1 MKQKIYNI
9 SDLKP
14 LINIENKIVENRKIL
29 NNLKN
34 ELCNLLT
41 TKYSFEK
48 INDTV
53 NVFINKENNKKS
65 NICLFKERIY

>member
-1 MKQKIYNI
+1 MKQKIDNI

-14 LINIENKIVENRKIL
+14 LINRKKIVENRKVL